1 MKQFLLITLFA
12 VSTFSH
18 SSAQTFP
25 GGMMGGGTP
34 KIYDGK
40 ISGVI
45 TDAVNQKA
53 VEFANVALY
62 KMSDSTKAI
71 DGAITDEKGFFKL
84 KDIKNGKYRIG
95 ISFIGYLTLNFDS
108 IEITDKKTNIELGKI
123 IFKPKSKVLKEAN
136 VEEEAPLIENKIDK
150 IVYNASKDISVKGG
164 NAQDVL
170 RKVPMVTVDLE
181 GNVEL
186 RGTQNVKVLINN
198 KPSSIM
204 AATVADAMKMI
215 PADEIEKVEVI
226 TSPSAKYDA
235 EGTGGII
242 NIITKKKNIE
252 GLSGSVNVGVGTRT
266 SNLFGSVN
274 YRQGRFGL
282 GVNAG
287 GFGYNGKGNL
297 NSLRT
302 TDNGIVPYY
311 LKQGGDN
318 STFGAG
324 PYAQMNADY
333 DINSKNSLTASFRL
347 NGMIRKNKGDID
359 NSVSFDNTNYTPLFT
374 NHSDVKTSRLGY
386 DANLDY
392 KRTFAKTDQEFTLST
407 QLTNSAS
414 NTDYGVYYDTLDH
427 EYYREKSLNESN
439 NREATLQADY
449 VHPFTKKTSLDIGAK
464 TILRDVK
471 SDYRYDTL
479 DYATDVYFPV
489 TSRNNVF
496 DYTQNIYAGYVQ
508 GSTTIG
514 RWGFKAGVRFEATE
528 VNGKFENETEN
539 PPLNSLYNNLI
550 PTGTISY
557 TKSAKYSLKLS
568 YTQRIQRPSMN
579 YLNPYINQSDPTN
592 ISYGNPNLEPEKSH
606 SFEFGH
612 SLFRKF
618 GSINSSVYHRFT
630 NNAIES
636 IRFVDKG
643 IYQTT
648 YANIGENTTTGAS
661 IGANI
666 IWKQKLVIGGN
677 FNIYYYTVKSTEND
691 LSNDGIN
698 YNINLYGNYKFN
710 KQWGVQL
717 FGNFSGPKYSLQG
730 KSTSFFF
737 YNMSARREFKNEK
750 GGIGL
755 GLDNF
760 FTPYINFK
768 NEYSGDGFTYNST
781 NKFFFLG
788 VRVSFDYRFGKVSFN
803 NSKKKGIK
811 NDDLKQGG
819 DDGNGMG
826 NMPGGGK

>member
-1 MKQFLLITLFA
+1 MKNSLLYLIYVLFIFCRA
-12 VSTFSH
+12 D
-18 SSAQTFP
+18 AQSFP
-25 GGMMGGGTP
+25 GGMLGGNNTP

-40 ISGVI
+40 ISGTI
-45 TDAVNQKA
+45 NDGGTQKP
-53 VEFANVALY
+53 VEFASVALY
-62 KMSDSTKAI
+62 KMSDKEKPL
-71 DGAITDEKGFFKL
+71 DGVVTDEKGFFKL
-84 KDIKNGKYRIG
+84 KNIKNGKYRIS
-95 ISFIGYLTLNFDS
+95 ISFIGYQTYTIDS
-108 IEITDKKTNIELGKI
+108 IEITDKKSNIELGKI
-123 IFKPKSKVLKEAN
+123 LFKPNTKLLKEAT
-136 VEEEAPLIENKIDK
+136 VEEQAPLIENNIDK
-150 IVYNASKDISVKGG
+150 IVYNAAKDISVKGG

-170 RKVPMVTVDLE
+170 RKVPMVTVDLD

-252 GLSGSVNVGVGTRT
+252 GLSGSINAGAGTRS
-266 SNLFGSVN
+266 SNLFGNIN
-274 YRQGRFGL
+274 YRQGRFGMGL
-282 GVNAG
+282 NVG
-287 GFGYNGKGNL
+287 GFGYRGKGDL
-297 NSLRT
+297 NSIRAT
-302 TDNGIVPYY
+302 EGGATIYY
-311 LKQGGDN
+311 LKQEGN
-318 STFGAG
+318 SSVFGMG
-324 PYAQMNADY
+324 PYSQLNTDY

-347 NGMIRKNKGDID
+347 NGMINKNKSETD
-359 NSVSFDNTNYTPLFT
+359 NLASFDNTNFADLFT
-374 NHSDVKTSRLGY
+374 NHADVKTNRLGY

-392 KRTFAKTDQEFTLST
+392 KRTFAKPDQEFTASA
-407 QLTNSAS
+407 QLTSSNS
-414 NTDYGVYYDTLDH
+414 NTDYDSQRDTLQNGFYK
-427 EYYREKSLNESN
+427 EQSLNKSN
-439 NREATLQADY
+439 NRETTFQLDY
-449 VHPFTKKTSLDIGAK
+449 VHPFTKKINLDVGAK

-471 SDYRYDTL
+471 SDYHYDTL
-479 DYATDVYFPV
+479 NYSTGEFVPVY
-489 TSRNNVF
+489 SRNNVF
-496 DYTQNIYAGYVQ
+496 DYAQNIYAGYAQ
-508 GSTTIG
+508 GSATFG
-514 RWGFKAGVRFEATE
+514 RWGLKAGARFEATD
-528 VNGKFENETEN
+528 VNGKFDNASEN
-539 PPLNSLYNNLI
+539 PPFSSAYNNLI
-550 PTGTISY
+550 PSGTVSY

-612 SLFRKF
+612 GLYRKF
-618 GSINSSVYHRFT
+618 GSINTSVYHRFT

-636 IRFVDKG
+636 IRFVENG

-648 YANIGENTTTGAS
+648 YANIGKNTTTGLS
-661 IGANI
+661 ISSNI
-666 IWKQKLVIGGN
+666 IWKKLVIGGN
-677 FNIYYYTVKSTEND
+677 FNIYYYTVKSTESD

-698 YNINLYGNYKFN
+698 YNVNLYGNYKFN
-710 KQWGVQL
+710 KTWGVQL
-717 FGNFSGPKYSLQG
+717 FGNFNGPKYSLQG

-760 FTPYINFK
+760 LTPYIHFK
-768 NEYSGDGFTYNST
+768 NEYSGDGFTYNSN

-788 VRVSFDYRFGKVSFN
+788 VRLSFDYRFGKVSFN

-811 NDDLKQGG
+811 NDDLKQGE
-819 DDGNGMG
+819 DSNGMG
-826 NMPGGGK
+826 GMPGGK